1 MKPFN
6 MMMAILLASQSALA
20 QLKIEEP
27 KPKPKKEDKYLCS
40 YTTRI
45 SAQDKINSFRNNPPI
60 FFGGGIFTKR
70 FHQKL

>member
-1 MKPFN
+1 MKPLN

-20 QLKIEEP
+20 QLKIET
-27 KPKPKKEDKYLCS
+27 PKPKKEDKYLCS